1 MLIEN
6 FPFFLRTQQ
15 LGSQKEREQ
24 SLQNSENSMFLGSQT
39 KKSYQSLQNLVVNI
53 FWVAIKK
60 KARLHLDQCCALLL
74 IRQSASS
81 GLGARAMECTQNTPK
96 VPECNFLSNKSNI
109 SFPFSACMVNHMWAH
124 TQLS

>member
-39 KKSYQSLQNLVVNI
+39 KKSYQSLQNSVVSI
-53 FWVAIKK
+53 AWVRKK
-60 KARLHLDQCCALLL
+60 NRTNRNKKSY
-74 IRQSASS
+74 QS
-81 GLGARAMECTQNTPK
+81 LGK
-96 VPECNFLSNKSNI
+96 VPHQDLEHEQWNAHKIHQRFQNAI
-109 SFPFSACMVNHMWAH
+109 SFQTNQISRFLFAACMVNHMWAH
-124 TQLS
+124 PQLS

>member
-39 KKSYQSLQNLVVNI
+39 KKSYQSLQNLIVNI

-60 KARLHLDQCCALLL
+60 RQDCTWTNAAHSSLL
-74 IRQSASS
+74 
-81 GLGARAMECTQNTPK
+81 GK
-96 VPECNFLSNKSNI
+96 VPHQDWEHEQWNAHKIHQRFQNAISFQTNQISRFLSRL
-109 SFPFSACMVNHMWAH
+109 VW
-124 TQLS
+124 